1 MTRGKRAGRW
11 GAAVVGTCLFL
22 FLAAGRLH
30 LIRADALALAACPLE
45 LAGEALDEDAVIRKH
60 RDAVLAA
67 ARRHDLPPEVLAA
80 IIRGHQRG
88 LTPIRRFTDCA
99 GSALGADLSLGL
111 AQIRVSTA
119 VSRDKLKA
127 DPVSP
132 ANFERYRTALLDPD
146 TNIEYEA
153 RELRQ
158 LLDRKIRFP
167 GIASEDLVRDPFAM
181 ALLMSEYRAGP
192 ENRDA
197 KDSRIGMTGLRDLR
211 EMLADG
217 VYVFGR
223 DEAEMAL
230 IQDQVFRYLDETYCH
245 GARVLRW
252 HCDDWRASA
261 AYRAGRSHSLGRPRT
276 WMREASMVSSCGWK
290 KTVGGAPAKPRNS
303 LIMWA

>member
-1 MTRGKRAGRW
+1 MTRGKRGSRW

-45 LAGEALDEDAVIRKH
+45 LAGETLDEDAVIRKH

-67 ARRHDLPPEVLAA
+67 SRRHDLPPEVLAA

-88 LTPIRRFTDCA
+88 LTPIRRFADCA

-132 ANFERYRTALLDPD
+132 ANFARYRTALLDPD

-158 LLDRKIRFP
+158 LLDREVRFP
-167 GIASEDLVRDPFAM
+167 GITGEDLLRDPFAM

-192 ENRDA
+192 QNRDA

-211 EMLADG
+211 QMLVDG

-223 DEAEMAL
+223 EEAEAAL
-230 IQDQVFRYLDETYCH
+230 IQDLVFQYLDETYCR

-252 HCDDWRASA
+252 LCDDWRRSASYQA
-261 AYRAGRSHSLGRPRT
+261 R
-276 WMREASMVSSCGWK
+276 
-290 KTVGGAPAKPRNS
+290 APA
-303 LIMWA
+303 